1 MVSCPPSFSFRLSP
15 PRLSLLA
22 LAYDQHVQAAMKFV
36 IPVDVVD
43 YNGQKYQA
51 AMGPFEHSPEREFA
65 LTVNKK
71 AIDDCSSLDQLKPVA
86 RNLLEGWSS
95 MHTAIQGLMLE
106 NIQLRQALAKKNL
119 DLDAAEELMTEASRE
134 MERMTRK
141 YAKQS
146 TRAKW
151 SLWPWQS

>member
-1 MVSCPPSFSFRLSP
+1 
-15 PRLSLLA
+15 
-22 LAYDQHVQAAMKFV
+22 MKFV

-43 YNGQKYQA
+43 YNGRKYQA

-65 LTVNKK
+65 LTVNRK
-71 AIDDCSSLDQLKPVA
+71 AIDDCGNLDQLKPVA

-106 NIQLRQALAKKNL
+106 NIQLRQALAKKDL
-119 DLDAAEELMTEASRE
+119 DLEAADELIMEASRE

-146 TRAKW
+146 TRARW
-151 SLWPWQS
+151 SLWPWHS